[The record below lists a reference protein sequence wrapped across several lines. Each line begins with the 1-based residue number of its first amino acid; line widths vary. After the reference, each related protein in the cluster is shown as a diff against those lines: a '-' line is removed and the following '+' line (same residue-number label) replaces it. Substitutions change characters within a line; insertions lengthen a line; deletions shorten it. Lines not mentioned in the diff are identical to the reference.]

1 MVQFLT
7 LNFVWKVMKCVRW
20 TRC

>member
-1 MVQFLT
+1 MLQFLT